1 MPYWIFGFAK
11 LRRSNGLPDPMRSTA
26 SSANAFLPC
35 GNAPHR
41 ANWPTGAA
49 ICRAAA
55 VGRILVSDTT
65 VTLRCRIQESDLRL
79 AANIHF
85 DVSTLHD
92 RESWQELINKDFL
105 DNKNICPYG
114 MDEVLDILKDT
125 FRVLSLEQTPQ

>member
-49 ICRAAA
+49 ICRVAA
-55 VGRILVSDTT
+55 VGRILV
-65 VTLRCRIQESDLRL
+65 SDLRL

-92 RESWQELINKDFL
+92 RESWQERINKDFL

-114 MDEVLDILKDT
+114 MDGVLDILKDT

>member
-26 SSANAFLPC
+26 SSANSFLPC

-55 VGRILVSDTT
+55 VGRILVSD
-65 VTLRCRIQESDLRL
+65 LRL

-92 RESWQELINKDFL
+92 RESWQERINKDFL

-114 MDEVLDILKDT
+114 MDGVLDILKDT

>member
-11 LRRSNGLPDPMRSTA
+11 LCRSNGLPDPMRSTA

-55 VGRILVSDTT
+55 VGRIQV
-65 VTLRCRIQESDLRL
+65 SDLRL

-92 RESWQELINKDFL
+92 RESWQERINKDFL

-114 MDEVLDILKDT
+114 MDGVLDILKDT

>member
-55 VGRILVSDTT
+55 VGRIQV
-65 VTLRCRIQESDLRL
+65 SDLRL

-92 RESWQELINKDFL
+92 RESWQERINKDFL

-114 MDEVLDILKDT
+114 MDGVLDILKDT

>member
-55 VGRILVSDTT
+55 VGRILVSD
-65 VTLRCRIQESDLRL
+65 LRL

-85 DVSTLHD
+85 DVGTLHD
-92 RESWQELINKDFL
+92 RRSWQERINKDFL

-114 MDEVLDILKDT
+114 MDGVLDILKDT

>member
-1 MPYWIFGFAK
+1 
-11 LRRSNGLPDPMRSTA
+11 MRSTA

-55 VGRILVSDTT
+55 VGRIQV
-65 VTLRCRIQESDLRL
+65 SDLRL

-92 RESWQELINKDFL
+92 RESWQERINKDFL

-114 MDEVLDILKDT
+114 MDGVLDILKDT